1 MFQGMSLV
9 WMALSAVI
17 AYFCGGVNGAILISK
32 CFFKEDVR
40 TKGSGNAGLTN
51 FFRSY
56 GGWSTFLVMAVDML
70 KTVAAAF
77 GAGWMLASF
86 GYYREGLVLGAVLV
100 SLGHDF
106 PALLGFKGGKGIL
119 CGFTAALILDWRIAL
134 IMLGVFVVAF
144 AITRYVSLGSVLG
157 AMTCAVGF
165 GVVYYGDWIVM
176 AGGIFIGL
184 LAIYMHRSN
193 IGRLIKGTESKVH
206 LIHRDLNK

>member
-1 MFQGMSLV
+1 MM
-9 WMALSAVI
+9 I
-17 AYFCGGVNGAILISK
+17 GAILAAAMSAYLLGNINGSVCISTL
-32 CFFKEDVR
+32 FAHDDVR
-40 TKGSGNAGLTN
+40 NHGSGNAGLTN

-56 GGWSTFLVMAVDML
+56 GSWNTLLVILVDML
-70 KTVAAAF
+70 KTVVAAYT
-77 GAGWMLASF
+77 AGFALASF
-86 GYYREGLVLGAVLV
+86 GYYREGLVLGVVLV

-134 IMLGVFVVAF
+134 VMLGVFVIAF

-165 GVVYYGDWIVM
+165 GVIHYGSWVIM
-176 AGGIFIGL
+176 AGGILIGL
-184 LAIYMHRSN
+184 LAIYMHRGN
-193 IGRLIKGTESKVH
+193 ISRLIKGTESKVH

>member
-1 MFQGMSLV
+1 MV
-9 WMALSAVI
+9 WAVLIAALTAYLLGNLNGSVCISALF
-17 AYFCGGVNGAILISK
+17 AHD
-32 CFFKEDVR
+32 DVR
-40 TKGSGNAGLTN
+40 KHGSGNAGLTN

-56 GGWSTFLVMAVDML
+56 GSWSTLLVIVVDML
-70 KTVAAAF
+70 KTVAA
-77 GAGWMLASF
+77 GYTAGFALASF
-86 GYYREGLVLGAVLV
+86 GYYREGLVLGTVMV

-134 IMLGVFVVAF
+134 VMLGVFVIAF

-157 AMTCAVGF
+157 ALTCSVGF

-176 AGGIFIGL
+176 AGGVLIGL

-193 IGRLIKGTESKVH
+193 IARLIKGTESKVH

>member
-1 MFQGMSLV
+1 MMVWAVLV
-9 WMALSAVI
+9 AALTAYLLGNLNGSVCISALF
-17 AYFCGGVNGAILISK
+17 AHD
-32 CFFKEDVR
+32 DVR
-40 TKGSGNAGLTN
+40 KHGSGNAGLTN

-56 GGWSTFLVMAVDML
+56 GSWSTLLVIVVDML
-70 KTVAAAF
+70 KTVAA
-77 GAGWMLASF
+77 GYTAGFALASF
-86 GYYREGLVLGAVLV
+86 GYYREGLVLGTVMV

-134 IMLGVFVVAF
+134 VMLGVFVIAF

-157 AMTCAVGF
+157 ALTCSVGF

-176 AGGIFIGL
+176 AGGVLIGL

-193 IGRLIKGTESKVH
+193 IARLIKGTESKVH

>member
-1 MFQGMSLV
+1 MIWAVLV
-9 WMALSAVI
+9 AALAAYLLGNLNGSVCVSALV
-17 AYFCGGVNGAILISK
+17 AHD
-32 CFFKEDVR
+32 DVR
-40 TKGSGNAGLTN
+40 RHGSGNAGLTN

-56 GGWSTFLVMAVDML
+56 GGWSTLLVIAVDMV
-70 KTVAAAF
+70 KTVAAAYT
-77 GAGWMLASF
+77 AGFALASF
-86 GYYREGLVLGAVLV
+86 GFYREGLVLGVVAV

-134 IMLGVFVVAF
+134 VMLGVFVIAF

-157 AMTCAVGF
+157 ALTCSVGF
-165 GVVYYGDWIVM
+165 GAVYYGDWAVM
-176 AGGIFIGL
+176 AGGIFIGA

-193 IGRLIKGTESKVH
+193 LSRLIKGTESKVH

>member
-1 MFQGMSLV
+1 MAWAVVVAALTAYLLGNLNGSVCISALV
-9 WMALSAVI
+9 A
-17 AYFCGGVNGAILISK
+17 GD
-32 CFFKEDVR
+32 DVR
-40 TKGSGNAGLTN
+40 KHGSGNAGLTN

-77 GAGWMLASF
+77 GAGWMLASL
-86 GYYREGLVLGAVLV
+86 GYYREGLVLGTVLV

-134 IMLGVFVVAF
+134 VMLGVFVIAF

-157 AMTCAVGF
+157 ALTCTVGF
-165 GVVYYGDWIVM
+165 GVVYFGDWIVM

-193 IGRLIKGTESKVH
+193 IARLIKGTESKVH

>member
-1 MFQGMSLV
+1 MIGAILSA
-9 WMALSAVI
+9 ALSAYLLGNLNGSVCISTLI
-17 AYFCGGVNGAILISK
+17 AGD
-32 CFFKEDVR
+32 DVR
-40 TKGSGNAGLTN
+40 KHGSGNAGLTN

-56 GGWSTFLVMAVDML
+56 GGWSTFLVMLVDML
-70 KTVAAAF
+70 KTVAAVYT
-77 GAGWMLASF
+77 AGWALSSF
-86 GYYREGLVLGAVLV
+86 GYYQEGLVLGVVMV

-119 CGFTAALILDWRIAL
+119 CGFTSALILDWRIAL
-134 IMLGVFVVAF
+134 VMLAVFVIAF

-165 GVVYYGDWIVM
+165 GVVYFGNWMVM
-176 AGGIFIGL
+176 AGGILIGL

-193 IGRLIKGTESKVH
+193 IARLLKGKESKVH